1 MPKTSFGRT
10 TLDLGKKAEHP
21 EAQLSLPLHGK
32 MESVEVDQDS
42 VLMEIHGGAVL
53 VDKDMVEML
62 SKHTWHTNHE
72 GYARTNYPRAH
83 PGKRGVLMHRLIMGD
98 VKGIEYD
105 HKNRIRL
112 DNRRAN
118 LRAATRSENN
128 QNSAKRPRYKGV
140 PTSSKYKGV
149 SWQPSKRKWWA
160 YIGTGKN
167 FKHLGRYA
175 TEELAAEAY
184 NKAAIVRFG
193 EFARLNEIK

>member
-1 MPKTSFGRT
+1 MPSKSSGSITAGSERKV
-10 TLDLGKKAEHP
+10 DHP
-21 EAQLSLPLHGK
+21 EAQLSLPLHGR
-32 MESVEVDQDS
+32 MESVAVDQDS
-42 VLMEIHGGAVL
+42 VLMEIRGGEVL

-62 SKHTWHTNHE
+62 KKHSWHVAQ
-72 GYARTNYPRAH
+72 GYARTNYARSH

-118 LRAATRSENN
+118 LRTATRSENN
-128 QNSAKRPRYKGV
+128 QNSAKRTWYKGV

-149 SWQPSKRKWWA
+149 IWQPDRHKWCACLVSGKKRH
-160 YIGTGKN
+160 
-167 FKHLGRYA
+167 FLGRYA

-184 NKAAIVRFG
+184 NKAAAARFG
-193 EFARLNEIK
+193 EFARLNVIA